1 MSYAAAK
8 LQLRGTTVAF
18 NSPTDSLLEPY
29 VLFGV
34 SAGAQ
39 GSGCL
44 VVC

>member
-1 MSYAAAK
+1 MSYTAAQ

-18 NSPTDSLLEPY
+18 NSPTTTN